1 MANENSND
9 LDLTLVSARTSAK
22 RLGLV
27 DLPQMHLRKQYGRL
41 HAGLGQL
48 WQVLKVDVTRL
59 QESLLICTLERQCWH

>member
-41 HAGLGQL
+41 HAGLGQF
-48 WQVLKVDVTRL
+48 VA
-59 QESLLICTLERQCWH
+59 SLEG